1 MRRSRLERPR
11 LTPQAPQA
19 CVSTNSTTPAE
30 CIKYTIIFY
39 FFSQY
44 PDCQILKKNYFI
56 NLGLSLHVCMCCL
69 FTHQW
74 TFFFAHAASFFLT
87 LLLKNSEMFC
97 FNLGL
102 SLRVLFVYTPTNIF
116 VCTCCEFFLTLS
128 LKNSGMLCFNLGL
141 SLHV

>member
-44 PDCQILKKNYFI
+44 PDCQILKKLFHK
-56 NLGLSLHVCMCCL
+56 SRSVPACAVCVNTNERFVCTCCE
-69 FTHQW
+69 
-74 TFFFAHAASFFLT
+74 FFLT
-87 LLLKNSEMFC
+87 LLLKNSRMFC
-97 FNLGL
+97 LNLGL
-102 SLRVLFVYTPTNIF
+102 SLRVLFVYTPMN
-116 VCTCCEFFLTLS
+116 VLSAHAVSFF
-128 LKNSGMLCFNLGL
+128 
-141 SLHV
+141 

>member
-44 PDCQILKKNYFI
+44 PDCQILKKLFHKSRSVPACAVCVNTNERFC
-56 NLGLSLHVCMCCL
+56 LHM
-69 FTHQW
+69 
-74 TFFFAHAASFFLT
+74 
-87 LLLKNSEMFC
+87 
-97 FNLGL
+97 
-102 SLRVLFVYTPTNIF
+102 LRVFFNAVAKKLGDTLF
-116 VCTCCEFFLTLS
+116 
-128 LKNSGMLCFNLGL
+128 
-141 SLHV
+141 